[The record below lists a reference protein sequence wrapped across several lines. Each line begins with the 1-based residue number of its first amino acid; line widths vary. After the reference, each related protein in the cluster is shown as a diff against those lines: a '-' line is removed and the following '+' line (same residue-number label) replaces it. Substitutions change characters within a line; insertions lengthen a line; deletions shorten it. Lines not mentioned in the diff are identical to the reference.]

1 MVIYLIRHGETV
13 DNSEKKFCGY
23 TDSFLSDTGK
33 SQIKK
38 LSDRLKG
45 YSFDKIYS
53 SPLQRALITAKEI
66 QKDIILEDGFKEI
79 NFGDFEGKTLNEI
92 KKSSVLEY
100 EKFIYQ
106 DSNYRFPNGESIYD
120 FSKRIQK
127 TLENIITSSS
137 EDDNIALVSH
147 SGVIREII
155 SYLISKDD
163 SLKWSFQIDN
173 CSITKITY
181 KENFATINYLNLTE
195 HLRWKND

>member
-13 DNSEKKFCGY
+13 DNSEKKFCGH
-23 TDSFLSDTGK
+23 TDSALSDIGK

-38 LSDRLKG
+38 LSDRLKD
-45 YSFDKIYS
+45 YRFDKVYS

-66 QKDIILEDGFKEI
+66 TGNVIIDEGFKEI

-92 KKSSVLEY
+92 KTSSVLEY
-100 EKFIYQ
+100 EKFICQ
-106 DSNYRFPNGESIYD
+106 DSNYRFPNGESTFG
-120 FSKRIQK
+120 FSARIQK
-127 TLENIITSSS
+127 TLEDIISSSS

-195 HLRWKND
+195 HLR